1 MGIWQSSEQYS
12 NTATLP
18 LPTSLPIDF
27 ARTSPAFGLR
37 CAKDARWRPD
47 RRPPK
52 RKRGRTTVDARS
64 VSITLVLVGLH
75 AATERRR
82 DLEVC
87 RSRHDI
93 FKPPVKKLAS
103 TLTPRKESV
112 PLEDGIEDLA

>member
-1 MGIWQSSEQYS
+1 MAGIWTQAGVGGFGSGYPPRILKRTESIVQSAVFTAALS
-12 NTATLP
+12 NNP
-18 LPTSLPIDF
+18 S
-27 ARTSPAFGLR
+27 
-37 CAKDARWRPD
+37 
-47 RRPPK
+47 
-52 RKRGRTTVDARS
+52 TTNPHIKQNAQP
-64 VSITLVLVGLH
+64 LVGLH

-103 TLTPRKESV
+103 TLTSRKESV